1 MFILGLTGGIGSGK
15 SAVSDYLGKKGITVV
30 DADIIA
36 HRLTSD
42 GSPLLITLKKVLGDW
57 VLDHQ
62 GRYDRAAVRTRVFSD
77 PQTLDRLNAV
87 IHPAIHQAIL
97 DELGCSRS
105 AYTILS
111 VPLLFEGRHKSPNLL
126 ALCDH
131 VLVVDTSA
139 KIQRQRVAK
148 RDGHNPTQIQ
158 AIIDQQISREQRLD
172 LAQKIGADILVNDK
186 TLDEIH
192 QTLDILHQKYLAMA
206 AQHGLK

>member
-15 SAVSDYLGKKGITVV
+15 SAVSDYLSKQGITVV

-42 GSPLLITLKKVLGDW
+42 GSPLLFTLKKALGDW

-62 GRYDRAAVRTRVFSD
+62 GRYDRAAVRARVFSD
-77 PQTLDRLNAV
+77 AQTLDQLNAI

-97 DELGCSRS
+97 DELGCSQS

-139 KIQRQRVAK
+139 KIQKQRVAK
-148 RDGHNPTQIQ
+148 RDGHNLSQIQ

-186 TLDEIH
+186 TLDELH
-192 QTLDILHQKYLAMA
+192 QTLDTLHQKYLAMA
-206 AQHGLK
+206 AQYGLK

>member
-15 SAVSDYLGKKGITVV
+15 SAVSDYLGKQGITVV

-62 GRYDRAAVRTRVFSD
+62 GRYDRAAVRARVFSD
-77 PQTLDRLNAV
+77 AQTLDQLNAI

-97 DELGCSRS
+97 DELSCSQS

-139 KIQRQRVAK
+139 KIQKQRVAK
-148 RDGHNPTQIQ
+148 RDGHNLSQIQ

-186 TLDEIH
+186 TLDELH

>member
-15 SAVSDYLGKKGITVV
+15 SAVSDYLGKQGITVV

-36 HRLTSD
+36 HRLTAD
-42 GSPLLITLKKVLGDW
+42 GSPLLMSLKEALGDW
-57 VLDHQ
+57 VLDDQ
-62 GRYDRAAVRTRVFSD
+62 GRYDRAAVRARVFND
-77 PQTLDRLNAV
+77 PQTLDRLNAI

-97 DELGCSRS
+97 DELDGSQS

-126 ALCDH
+126 SLCDH

-139 KIQRQRVAK
+139 ETQRQRAAK
-148 RDGHNPTQIQ
+148 RDGHDPAQIQ
-158 AIIDQQISREQRLD
+158 AIIDKQISRAQRLV
-172 LAQKIGADILVNDK
+172 LAQDIGADILVNDK

-192 QTLDILHQKYLAMA
+192 QALDTLHQKYLAMA
-206 AQHGLK
+206 AQHDSK

>member
-15 SAVSDYLGKKGITVV
+15 SAVSDYLSKKGITVV

-42 GSPLLITLKKVLGDW
+42 NSPLLITLKKVLGDW

-62 GRYDRAAVRTRVFSD
+62 GRYDRAAVRARVFSD
-77 PQTLDRLNAV
+77 SQTLDQLNAI

-97 DELGCSRS
+97 DELGCSQS

-139 KIQRQRVAK
+139 KIQKQRVAK
-148 RDGHNPTQIQ
+148 RDGHNLSQIQ

-186 TLDEIH
+186 TLDELH
-192 QTLDILHQKYLAMA
+192 QTLDTLHQKYLAMA
-206 AQHGLK
+206 AQYGLK

>member
-15 SAVSDYLGKKGITVV
+15 SAVSDYLSKKGITVV

-42 GSPLLITLKKVLGDW
+42 GSPLLITLKKALGDW

-97 DELGCSRS
+97 DELDCSRS

-148 RDGHNPTQIQ
+148 RDGRNPAQIQ